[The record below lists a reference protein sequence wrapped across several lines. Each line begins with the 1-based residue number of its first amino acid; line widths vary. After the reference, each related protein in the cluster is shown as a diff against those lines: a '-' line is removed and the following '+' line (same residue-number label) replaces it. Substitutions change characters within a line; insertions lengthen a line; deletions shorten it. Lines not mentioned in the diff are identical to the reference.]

1 MSIRFGLETWCDI
14 NCDIL
19 GPPKIII
26 LIDSDEE
33 EEEVRE
39 EDAADAEAVPSSAV
53 RSLTPTT
60 FVDHASKCD
69 SLIE

>member
-1 MSIRFGLETWCDI
+1 MSIRFGLKSRCDI
-14 NCDIL
+14 NCNVL

-39 EDAADAEAVPSSAV
+39 EDAADPNH
-53 RSLTPTT
+53 LY
-60 FVDHASKCD
+60 
-69 SLIE
+69 

>member
-39 EDAADAEAVPSSAV
+39 EDAANV
-53 RSLTPTT
+53 
-60 FVDHASKCD
+60 
-69 SLIE
+69 